1 MRMIQTLKIL
11 LKRRKINKEQDKLS
25 LDFEIIQDG
34 AETVQKLINDE
45 GFNDIDI
52 QQQ

>member
-1 MRMIQTLKIL
+1 MIQTLKIL
-11 LKRRKINKEQDKLS
+11 LKSRRKINKEQDKPS

-34 AETVQKLINDE
+34 VETVQKLINDE
-45 GFNDIDI
+45 SFNDIDI

>member
-1 MRMIQTLKIL
+1 MRTIQTLKIL
-11 LKRRKINKEQDKLS
+11 LKRRKINKEQDKPG

-34 AETVQKLINDE
+34 VETVQKLINDE

-52 QQQ
+52 QQ